1 MFCLREMNNGTLKG
15 MHVMPQKDLTS
26 DNASSF
32 AMGRREYVR
41 TLGVDTTLIN
51 GKARDTLQKQV
62 QKKWYGNSST
72 RDSSRVM
79 EKKVRNEIGNGS
91 LNASKSAMSFTETRD
106 VNTRMDAL
114 RRVRHIGSTVPAIKT
129 HNYPNAP
136 VFY

>member
-1 MFCLREMNNGTLKG
+1 
-15 MHVMPQKDLTS
+15 
-26 DNASSF
+26 
-32 AMGRREYVR
+32 MGRREYVR

-114 RRVRHIGSTVPAIKT
+114 RRVRNIGSTVPAIKT
-129 HNYPNAP
+129 NYPNAP

>member
-1 MFCLREMNNGTLKG
+1 MFRLKEMNNGTLSG
-15 MHVMPQKDLTS
+15 MHVMPQKDLSS

-41 TLGVDTTLIN
+41 TLGVDTTLVN
-51 GKARDTLQKQV
+51 GNMRETLQKQV
-62 QKKWYGNSST
+62 QKKWYGNSSV

-79 EKKVRNEIGNGS
+79 DKKVRNEIGNGS
-91 LNASKSAMSFTETRD
+91 LNASKGAMSFTETRD

-114 RRVRHIGSTVPAIKT
+114 RRVRNIGSSVPAIKT